1 MCLKAMKRA
10 DTRPSIEGRRLDAP
24 LVEEVKV
31 AVSTFVAVPG
41 SVMSVKFVAVLTA
54 VSAAANLAA
63 VELVATFVS
72 RALLASTVVST
83 FRVNF
88 TFAARRAVAMD
99 DMAMPAL

>member
-1 MCLKAMKRA
+1 MCLKQIKRA

-31 AVSTFVAVPG
+31 AVATFVAVPG
-41 SVMSVKFVAVLTA
+41 SVMLNPVPVLTA

-83 FRVNF
+83 FRVNV
-88 TFAARRAVAMD
+88 TVAARRATLD

>member
-31 AVSTFVAVPG
+31 AVATFVAVPG
-41 SVMSVKFVAVLTA
+41 SVMLNPVPVLTA

-83 FRVNF
+83 FRVNV
-88 TFAARRAVAMD
+88 TVAARRATED

>member
-24 LVEEVKV
+24 LIEEEVKV
-31 AVSTFVAVPG
+31 AVATVVAVPG
-41 SVMSVKFVAVLTA
+41 SVMLNPVPVLTA

-63 VELVATFVS
+63 VELSATFVW
-72 RALLASTVVST
+72 RALLASTVMST
-83 FRVNF
+83 FRVNV
-88 TFAARRAVAMD
+88 TVAARRATLD

>member
-10 DTRPSIEGRRLDAP
+10 DTRPSIEGRRLDTP

-31 AVSTFVAVPG
+31 AVATFVAVPG
-41 SVMSVKFVAVLTA
+41 SVMLNPVPVLTA

>member
-10 DTRPSIEGRRLDAP
+10 ETRPSIEGRRLDAP

-31 AVSTFVAVPG
+31 AVATVVARPG
-41 SVMSVKFVAVLTA
+41 SVMLNPVPVLTA
-54 VSAAANLAA
+54 VSAALNLAA

-72 RALLASTVVST
+72 RALLASTAVST
-83 FRVNF
+83 FRVNV
-88 TFAARRAVAMD
+88 TVAARRATLD